1 MKTTQNQCK
10 RGGGA
15 GRGESG
21 DMRATQNQC
30 KRGEGWRGG
39 EDMRTTQRG
48 SGAGERKW
56 TYEKFSKKSR
66 SIDFTPSVSSQLAID
81 AI

>member
-39 EDMRTTQRG
+39 G
-48 SGAGERKW
+48 K
-56 TYEKFSKKSR
+56 
-66 SIDFTPSVSSQLAID
+66 I
-81 AI
+81 

>member
-39 EDMRTTQRG
+39 GRYENYSEG
-48 SGAGERKW
+48 EWSGGEKVD
-56 TYEKFSKKSR
+56 
-66 SIDFTPSVSSQLAID
+66 I
-81 AI
+81 